1 MKSNIAKRN
10 IDDLK
15 HDIYSDTHF
24 LDLFFELKILKYIL
38 YIDESSPINILG
50 YFFLEEKKIRLCK
63 KARFFFKCMY
73 CL

>member
-24 LDLFFELKILKYIL
+24 LNLFFELKILKYIL
-38 YIDESSPINILG
+38 
-50 YFFLEEKKIRLCK
+50 
-63 KARFFFKCMY
+63 
-73 CL
+73 